1 MANVDTIKDKLRG
14 SLYGFVVGDALG
26 VPAEFYN
33 REFLKMHP
41 IADMIA
47 NVQRNTTI
55 GYWSDDTAMT
65 LCTMKSI
72 IQLKEINYKDI
83 IDKFKLWVE
92 EGYMTA
98 NDVCFGI
105 GQRTLKA
112 LTFYN
117 RELRKP
123 TASKAF
129 KNYDW
134 IPLVGSMSENL
145 NEKKTSG
152 NGSLMRV
159 LPAALYLNYTNQS
172 LRGKI
177 NIMNKISSITH
188 SNDECVSSC
197 IYYMCF
203 INHLLKTNN
212 ILESFKLA
220 SSDLYNNYDVNVC
233 GQLYRI
239 INSEF
244 WNLTIDEIKSTGYV
258 IDTLEASLWCLYN
271 TKSYKDAVLK
281 AVNLGDDADTVGAIT
296 GSLAGLY
303 YGYESIPKK
312 WTESLMKKEILDKT
326 FNDFL
331 NIIALGEN
339 YVE

>member
-1 MANVDTIKDKLRG
+1 MEKFKG

-26 VPAEFYN
+26 VPAEFYK
-33 REFLKMHP
+33 RDFLESHP
-41 IADMIA
+41 ITDMIA
-47 NVQRNTTI
+47 NAQRNTTV

-72 IQLKEINYKDI
+72 IEFNNIEYKDI
-83 IDKFKLWVE
+83 IDKFKSWVE

-117 RELRKP
+117 REIKNPEVSKP
-123 TASKAF
+123 F

-134 IPLVGSMSENL
+134 IPLIGTMSENL
-145 NEKKTSG
+145 NEKKASG

-159 LPAALYLNYTNQS
+159 LPVALYLNSTNKT
-172 LRGKI
+172 L
-177 NIMNKISSITH
+177 NEKISIISKVSSMTH
-188 SNDECVSSC
+188 GNDECISSC

-203 INHLLKTNN
+203 INHLIETDN

-220 SSDLYNNYDVNVC
+220 GQDLYKNYDVNVC
-233 GQLYRI
+233 GQLHRI
-239 INSEF
+239 INNEF
-244 WNLTIDEIKSTGYV
+244 WNLSIDEIKSTGYV
-258 IDTLEASLWCLYN
+258 IDTLEASLWCLYHS
-271 TKSYKDAVLK
+271 KSYEEAVLK

-303 YGYESIPKK
+303 YGYDSIPKN
-312 WTESLMKKEILDKT
+312 WINLLMKKELLDDT
-326 FNDFL
+326 INDFL
-331 NIIALGEN
+331 KTIELGDN
-339 YVE
+339 YVK